1 MESKMMYHAGHL
13 PCPVNLE
20 ISHHPLSMR
29 RVVNVVIA
37 MERIKNSV
45 AQSLLSPDF
54 RDENLL
60 SNLLESMIEERFV
73 SEVFA
78 AQPKFTRV
86 GEHYCSV
93 TDNQKRN
100 LVLVQES
107 LKLHAVML
115 QGGSER
121 RQVQLNLSTY
131 RPPVPSAE
139 ERPVA
144 LGIRGTDYYLS
155 CHKEGTEPSLHLET
169 VADKGVLQNITS
181 GSEMTRFIFY
191 KHDTGLNLSS
201 LRSARFPEWYIST
214 AEMDHQPIRMC
225 AQATSYS
232 TFSFQRQN

>member
-13 PCPVNLE
+13 PSPVNLE

-37 MERIKNSV
+37 MEHMKNSV
-45 AQSLLSPDF
+45 AQSLLSPGF
-54 RDENLL
+54 GDENLL
-60 SNLLESMIEERFV
+60 SNLFENMIEEV
-73 SEVFA
+73 VE
-78 AQPKFTRV
+78 PKFTRV

-93 TDNQKRN
+93 TDNQKR
-100 LVLVQES
+100 VLVQES
-107 LKLHAVML
+107 LKLHAVIL
-115 QGGSER
+115 QGGSVR

-144 LGIRGTDYYLS
+144 LGIRDTDYYLS

-169 VADKGVLQNITS
+169 VADKGVLQNIIS

-214 AEMDHQPIRMC
+214 AEMDHQPIQMR

-232 TFSFQRQN
+232 TFSFQSQN